1 MQYVLKLNETRQLLV
16 CADERCCV
24 IVIKE
29 NTEAL
34 LGPSKENGVELR
46 GTSKYRHQNTG
57 PI

>member
-1 MQYVLKLNETRQLLV
+1 VLKLNETRQLLV